1 MKSRVR
7 PLWLL
12 SVSAIFIL
20 LAVGCNDTLRQFIVP
35 VPSPTGNP
43 QSLEHAITLST
54 NPAPLSNGSDMHID
68 VSGDTSAG
76 IVPVGPNPVFL
87 GKTIN
92 RAFVINAGDGTPSV
106 PPTVS
111 IYTALLPQGAT
122 PSIVTL
128 PTTGPNAVQT
138 PVGGSTSSTSDIYI
152 ANRDSNN
159 VSVISGGVLAVTT
172 TLQLP
177 VGAHPVMIAGNQA
190 NNKIFVI
197 NQGNGT
203 VTEIATLDNT
213 ITNTFTVGASPVWG
227 VMSSDGLF
235 VFVVNQGDNTVSVI
249 DTSLDA
255 IVPCAVGPSCPSGN
269 AIVVGSSPNFAFYEP
284 KLKRVYV
291 SNTGPDSATGKGVV
305 SVIAANGINSTA
317 NPPVLPVKLKDILL
331 TGGTPTSVT
340 ALSDGTK
347 AYAALGNCP
356 TGVNHTTI
364 VSTLQNA
371 ANCTGN
377 QVAVIDANA
386 LQQTGSITVGAGA
399 ITIDSSPD
407 ASKVFVVSA
416 RDITTVRD
424 NVHLPNCTGNNCL
437 PAPPLPD
444 RTFTTPAI
452 YVIPTDT
459 NVPLV
464 TPVDPFVVSNPL
476 PTFHVPQQDP
486 LCVPAI
492 DPNFNNKVPQPCLL
506 QTPFVVRTFP

>member
-1 MKSRVR
+1 MKSRFR
-7 PLWLL
+7 ALWLL
-12 SVSAIFIL
+12 SVTAIFIV

-35 VPSPTGNP
+35 VPSPAGNP
-43 QSLEHAITLST
+43 QTLSHGVILST
-54 NPAPLSNGSDMHID
+54 NPAPLSNGSDTHID
-68 VSGDTSAG
+68 TSGDSNAG
-76 IVPVGPNPVFL
+76 VVPVGQNPIFL
-87 GKTIN
+87 GKAAT
-92 RAFVINAGDGTPSV
+92 RAFVIDAGDVSQSI

-111 IYTALLPQGAT
+111 IYTALLPLGAA

-128 PTTGPNAVQT
+128 PTTGPGAVVT
-138 PVGGSTSSTSDIYI
+138 PVAGSSGSTGDIYI
-152 ANRDSNN
+152 ANRDSDN
-159 VSVISGGVLAVTT
+159 VSVISSGVLAVTT
-172 TLQLP
+172 TVPLP
-177 VGAHPVMIAGNQA
+177 AGSHPVMIAGNAA
-190 NNKIFVI
+190 NNKVFVI
-197 NQGNGT
+197 NNGDGVSNGT
-203 VTEIATLDNT
+203 VTEISTLDNT
-213 ITNTFTVGASPVWG
+213 ITNSFTVGVSPIWG
-227 VMSSDGLF
+227 VMSTDGLF

-255 IVPCAVGPSCPSGN
+255 IVPCTVGPSCPSGN
-269 AIVVGSSPNFAFYEP
+269 AIVVGPSPNFAFYEP

-291 SNTGPDSATGKGVV
+291 SNTGNSTV
-305 SVIAANGINSTA
+305 SVIAANGINSQA
-317 NPPVLPVKLKDILL
+317 NPPVLPVKLKDVLL

-386 LQQTGSITVGAGA
+386 LQQIGAITVGPGA
-399 ITIDSSPD
+399 IAIDSSPD

-416 RDITTVRD
+416 RDITIIRD
-424 NVHLPNCTGNNCL
+424 NVHAPNCTGANCL
-437 PAPPLPD
+437 PGPPQPD
-444 RTFTTPAI
+444 RPFNTASI

-464 TPVDPFVVSNPL
+464 TPVDPSVVSSPL
-476 PTFHVPQQDP
+476 PTFHVPPQNP

-492 DPNFNNKVPQPCLL
+492 DPNFNNKVPQPCAL